1 MTILSGPRFL
11 LAAALVCATVL
22 SGCQSP
28 AREGSAPVSE
38 YALMRDREGLRILV
52 PSGCT
57 SPENPLVIEG
67 QIPEQLSQSR
77 ITGRIGQYAMHIQS
91 NVSSQHQCWIEN
103 GDLIFYE
110 TRIGDVT
117 AARGFATMRS
127 DRAEALD
134 HTELAAVT
142 AGNTLLEQY
151 LMWRETA
158 GPLDQ
163 GLDSPVVKEV
173 RAWLERIRT
182 DGREPV
188 ENRAIA
194 AYAYYDTFLYLVRES
209 RDAALRAEFDP
220 TLDHALKEA
229 AELGHPVAMNELSIG
244 LTRELYA
251 AVSKIRNGQ
260 DADLAALSA
269 LLAKDGALLL
279 RAADL
284 GSLDA
289 RTTLWALENAGLEL
303 SGTEVRLA
311 TLPTRRQVEN
321 ALNARMREA
330 YTTTDILF
338 SGAMGLPAGHVIRC
352 DSSWCSFGGFGF
364 YRFTYPSALSCQG
377 DSDRAI
383 CDVTFRLLQRMD
395 IGGLNNQMTE
405 FANTLMSA
413 VSRATPISASIT
425 LNRSGQHWALV
436 GPIETK

>member
-1 MTILSGPRFL
+1 MTIPSGPRFL
-11 LAAALVCATVL
+11 LAAALACVMVL

-28 AREGSAPVSE
+28 AREGSVPLSE
-38 YALMRDREGLRILV
+38 YALMRDREGLRLLA

-57 SPENPLVIEG
+57 APENPLVVEG
-67 QIPEQLSQSR
+67 QIQTQLTQSS
-77 ITGRIGQYAMHIQS
+77 IAGRIGQYVMNIKG

-103 GDLIFYE
+103 GDLVFYE
-110 TRIGDVT
+110 ARIGDVT
-117 AARGFATMRS
+117 TARGLATIRS

-134 HTELAAVT
+134 HTDLATVA

-151 LMWRETA
+151 LTWRETA
-158 GPLDQ
+158 GPLGQDL
-163 GLDSPVVKEV
+163 GSPMVREV

-194 AYAYYDTFLYLVRES
+194 AYAYYDTFLYLVRQS
-209 RDAALRAEFDP
+209 RDEALRAEYGP
-220 TLDHALKEA
+220 TLDDALRTA
-229 AELGHPVAMNELSIG
+229 AELGHPIAMNELSIG
-244 LTRELYA
+244 LTME
-251 AVSKIRNGQ
+251 VSGAISQIRNGR

-269 LLAKDGALLL
+269 RLAKDGALLF
-279 RAADL
+279 RAAEL

-303 SGTEVRLA
+303 NGTEVRLA

-330 YTTTDILF
+330 YSTTDILF
-338 SGAMGLPAGHVIRC
+338 SGAMGLPAGHLIRC
-352 DSSWCSFGGFGF
+352 DQSWCSFGGFGF

-377 DSDRAI
+377 DDGRAV
-383 CDVTFRLLQRMD
+383 CEVTFRLLQRMD
-395 IGGLNNQMTE
+395 IGALNNQMTD

-436 GPIETK
+436 GPIVTR